1 MTIGLI
7 ILGVIAVAVFFG
19 AAERFFRKIGVPN
32 WSAFLLVLAL
42 VAGAVVPE
50 IRIGS
55 FTMNLGGF
63 AVPAVI
69 AVISAVLIG
78 WDGELFRS
86 GIALLAAASAYT
98 AVRML
103 IVPDTTAMTITAS
116 VVGGF
121 LVGAVAYL
129 ISGSRLGTALAATG
143 GTVIGDLL
151 VSLVYRFFIDGSGVS
166 LGTRGA
172 FDSMVIALVF
182 GLLLS
187 EVIGSIRSAYRRDAA
202 FEAGEELFPAAPK
215 SNFNEED
222 FEDWFSD
229 EEENDK

>member
-50 IRIGS
+50 IKIGS

-69 AVISAVLIG
+69 AVIAAVLIG
-78 WDGELFRS
+78 WDGELFRC
-86 GIALLAAASAYT
+86 GIATLAAASAYT
-98 AVRML
+98 ATRML

-121 LVGAVAYL
+121 LVGAVSYL
-129 ISGSRLGTALAATG
+129 ISGSRLGTAAAASG
-143 GTVIGDLL
+143 GTVLGDLA
-151 VSLVYRFFIDGSGVS
+151 VSLVYRFFIDGSPVS

-172 FDSMVIALVF
+172 FDSLVIALVF

-187 EVIGSIRSAYRRDAA
+187 EIIGSIRSAYKPDTA
-202 FEAGEELFPAAPK
+202 FEAGEELFPAENK

-222 FEDWFSD
+222 YEDWFD
-229 EEENDK
+229 DDA

>member
-19 AAERFFRKIGVPN
+19 AAERFFRRIGVPN

-50 IRIGS
+50 IKAGA

-69 AVISAVLIG
+69 AVIAAVRIG

-86 GIALLAAASAYT
+86 GIALVAAAAVYT
-98 AVRML
+98 ATRML
-103 IVPDTTAMTITAS
+103 IVPDTVAMTITAS

-129 ISGSRLGTALAATG
+129 ISGSRLGTAMAAAG
-143 GTVIGDLL
+143 GTVVGDVI

-166 LGTRGA
+166 LGTQGA
-172 FDSMVIALVF
+172 FDSLVIALVF
-182 GLLLS
+182 GLLLA
-187 EVIGSIRSAYRRDAA
+187 EVIGSIRGAYRTETA
-202 FEAGEELFPAAPK
+202 FEAGEELFPAESK

-222 FEDWFSD
+222 FEDWFD
-229 EEENDK
+229 DGE